1 MSKHTPMSPIWAE
14 YEAHIEGFRR
24 YVMGGMSYGK
34 TTYSICKML
43 ELQKRNISFVA
54 LCSNVKI
61 LDRLVAAGIQ
71 PSRIKLPGE
80 QP

>member
-1 MSKHTPMSPIWAE
+1 
-14 YEAHIEGFRR
+14 
-24 YVMGGMSYGK
+24 MSYGK